1 MKKLSQT
8 ESGAKTNLV
17 NRGEVVVGKVD
28 VGRGKFDKI
37 LVLSEF
43 ENQLVGR
50 IDNGNFGLVDKFGFF
65 LGNVFERIKV
75 KEMNRRDIEK
85 NTDIGLNYG

>member
-8 ESGAKTNLV
+8 ESGAKTDLV

-37 LVLSEF
+37 LVFGEF
-43 ENQLVGR
+43 
-50 IDNGNFGLVDKFGFF
+50 
-65 LGNVFERIKV
+65 
-75 KEMNRRDIEK
+75 K
-85 NTDIGLNYG
+85 N